1 MTHAEHL
8 AAHPGDRKTGF
19 KTTST
24 HLRQTL
30 IALAAGLVGVGTSHA
45 GDGAGLLQP
54 LELKASVERWRLPA
68 GETMG
73 MSALGVSKKITEQW
87 SLGVESRAAISG
99 ERGGFI
105 TLGVSSD
112 YVQPVANKLALEAGL
127 SLGAGGGRGGAY
139 LSGGGL
145 ITHAHAGL
153 RYDLGRLG
161 WLSGGVSSV
170 RFPNGGVIRSTQPY
184 LGYSLPFDALMV
196 PGAAIGEPARTRWS
210 DIAGYT
216 PRQHQVFWVARQQ
229 HSPGATG
236 RVGGGAAGRTGLI
249 GAEWRTLL
257 DDGWFVKL
265 ESEGAASGQS
275 AGYMQILAGGG
286 RVFPLTPQSR
296 LVASLSLGGGGGGGV
311 DTGGGLLVDG
321 ALGWQY
327 QLSRQWLAELSA
339 SRLSSPSSS
348 FRASSLD
355 LRLGYQFGAA
365 RTSGSI
371 APASDGS
378 LQSHSLRLRT
388 GLQNY
393 RGASPNW
400 RTQPQQGV
408 SNLALQLDYMVSPHW
423 YLSGQGVAAQDGGAG
438 AYMAGLLGAGARAPL
453 SQRVFAEA
461 ELLAGAAGGGGL
473 NTGSGLATQA
483 NLNLGVQLSPA
494 LALVASLG
502 RMQAANGEF
511 RAKVAGLSLAYSLN
525 AFTPQ
530 PAGR

>member
-1 MTHAEHL
+1 MTQTPRPDVA
-8 AAHPGDRKTGF
+8 R
-19 KTTST
+19 SRI
-24 HLRQTL
+24 RQMGL
-30 IALAAGLVGVGTSHA
+30 GPALAVIAAASSGASHA
-45 GDGAGLLQP
+45 ADGAGWLQP
-54 LELKASVERWRLPA
+54 MELKTSVERWRLPA
-68 GETMG
+68 GESMG
-73 MSALGVSKKITEQW
+73 MSALSLNQKITDQW

-99 ERGGFI
+99 NRGGFI
-105 TLGVSSD
+105 TLGIASD
-112 YVQPVANKLALEAGL
+112 YVQPIANKLALEAGV

-145 ITHAHAGL
+145 MTHARAGL

-161 WLSGGVSSV
+161 WVSGGVSSV
-170 RFPNGGVIRSTQPY
+170 RFPNGGVINSTQPY
-184 LGYSLPFDALMV
+184 LAYSLPFDALMQ
-196 PGAAIGEPARTRWS
+196 PGASVGESARSPWT
-210 DIAGYT
+210 DLAGYT
-216 PRQHQVFWVARQQ
+216 PRQHQTFLVLRQQ
-229 HSPGATG
+229 HSPGTAG
-236 RVGGGAAGRTGLI
+236 RVGGGAAGRTGLV

-257 DDGWFVKL
+257 DDGWFAKL

-286 RVFPLTPQSR
+286 RAFALTAQSR

-311 DTGGGLLVDG
+311 DTGGGLLIDG

-339 SRLSSPSSS
+339 SRLSSPSSG
-348 FRASSLD
+348 FRANSLD
-355 LRLGYQFGAA
+355 LRLGYQFGATRA
-365 RTSGSI
+365 ASAST
-371 APASDGS
+371 PASNGS
-378 LQSHSLRLRT
+378 LQTHSLRFRT

-393 RGASPNW
+393 QGASPGW

-408 SNLALQLDYMVSPHW
+408 SNLALQLDYLASPHW

-438 AYMAGLLGAGARAPL
+438 AYMAGLVGAGVRAPL
-453 SQRVFAEA
+453 SQRIFAEA
-461 ELLAGAAGGGGL
+461 ELLTGPAGGGGL
-473 NTGSGLATQA
+473 NTGSGLTTQA

-494 LALVASLG
+494 LALVASVG

-511 RAKVAGLSLAYSLN
+511 RARVAGLSLAYSLN